1 MPRPDMRPHGG
12 AAPSAGRS
20 GETPEWLTR
29 VRPRIEARKFGW
41 FREFE
46 PPAQTRSQSAVLML
60 FGSGA
65 QGTEVVLTER
75 AHDLRSHAAQVS
87 FPGGR
92 IDPTDTGPVD
102 AALRESTE
110 EVGLE
115 RGSVTVVDSL
125 PALHLAVSDNAVT
138 PILGWWHHPHPI
150 GVVDPREVAQVIRV
164 PVDYLLDP
172 AHRFTAV
179 APMIATPGFDVDGL
193 FVWGFTAMLLDH
205 VFTLA
210 GISRPWNVSS
220 ERPVP
225 TRLMADRL
233 P

>member
-1 MPRPDMRPHGG
+1 
-12 AAPSAGRS
+12 
-20 GETPEWLTR
+20 
-29 VRPRIEARKFGW
+29 
-41 FREFE
+41 
-46 PPAQTRSQSAVLML
+46 ML
-60 FGSGA
+60 FGAGR

-92 IDPTDTGPVD
+92 IDPTDSGPVD

-115 RGSVTVVDSL
+115 RGSVTVIDTL

-138 PILGWWHHPHPI
+138 PVLGWWHQPHPI
-150 GVVDPREVAQVIRV
+150 GVVDPGEVAQVVRA
-164 PVDYLLDP
+164 PVDHLLDP

-179 APMIATPGFDVDGL
+179 APMLSTPGFDVHGL

-205 VFTLA
+205 VFKLA
-210 GISRPWNVSS
+210 GISRPWDAAR

-225 TRLMADRL
+225 TRLMADRE